1 MPSPM
6 RLKRIADRIQQ
17 DMSEMLLF
25 KMQDPRL
32 TGITVTDVRVDRELS
47 YASIYVSSLEGSE
60 RAEEVL
66 AGLESAKGFL
76 RRELSQ
82 RAQLRYFPQ
91 LRFYWDPTPERA
103 DHIEKLLDQI
113 SKEPPLPP
121 LPDEEDD
128 EQE

>member
-6 RLKRIADRIQQ
+6 RIKRIEDRIRQ
-17 DMSEMLLF
+17 DFSELLLF
-25 KMQDPRL
+25 KLQDPRL
-32 TGITVTDVRVDRELS
+32 SGISVTDVRVDRELS

-113 SKEPPLPP
+113 RAEPP

>member
-1 MPSPM
+1 M
-6 RLKRIADRIQQ
+6 RIKRIEDRIRQ
-17 DMSEMLLF
+17 DFSELLLF
-25 KMQDPRL
+25 KLQDPRL
-32 TGITVTDVRVDRELS
+32 SGISVTDVRVDRELS

-91 LRFYWDPTPERA
+91 LRFYWDPTPESA
-103 DHIEKLLDQI
+103 DNIEKLLDQI
-113 SKEPPLPP
+113 RADPP

>member
-1 MPSPM
+1 M
-6 RLKRIADRIQQ
+6 RIKRSEDRIQQ
-17 DMSEMLLF
+17 DLSELLLF
-25 KMQDPRL
+25 KLQDPRL
-32 TGITVTDVRVDRELS
+32 SGISVTDVQVDRELAF
-47 YASIYVSSLEGSE
+47 ASIYVSSLEGSE
-60 RAEEVL
+60 GAKEVL

-91 LRFYWDPTPERA
+91 LRFYWDTTPERA

-113 SKEPPLPP
+113 RDEPPV
-121 LPDEEDD
+121 PDEDDD

>member
-6 RLKRIADRIQQ
+6 RLKRIEDRIRQ
-17 DMSEMLLF
+17 DFSELLLF
-25 KMQDPRL
+25 KLHDPRL
-32 TGITVTDVRVDRELS
+32 SGISVTDVQVDRELS

-60 RAEEVL
+60 RAKEVL

-82 RAQLRYFPQ
+82 SAQLRYFPQ
-91 LRFYWDPTPERA
+91 LRFYWDTTPERA

-113 SKEPPLPP
+113 RDEPPV
-121 LPDEEDD
+121 PDEDDD

>member
-1 MPSPM
+1 M
-6 RLKRIADRIQQ
+6 RLKRIADRIRQ
-17 DMSEMLLF
+17 DLSELLLF

-32 TGITVTDVRVDRELS
+32 SGVSVTDVRVDRELA
-47 YASIYVSSLEGSE
+47 YASIYVSSLEG
-60 RAEEVL
+60 AEAADEIL
-66 AGLESAKGFL
+66 EGLESAKGYL

-113 SKEPPLPP
+113 SKEPK
-121 LPDEEDD
+121 LPDLEDD

>member
-6 RLKRIADRIQQ
+6 RIKRIEDRIQQ
-17 DMSEMLLF
+17 DLSELLLF
-25 KMQDPRL
+25 KLQDPRL
-32 TGITVTDVRVDRELS
+32 SGISVTDVQVDRELAF
-47 YASIYVSSLEGSE
+47 ASIYVSSLEGSE
-60 RAEEVL
+60 GAKEVL

-91 LRFYWDPTPERA
+91 LRFYWDTTPERA

-113 SKEPPLPP
+113 RDEPPV
-121 LPDEEDD
+121 PDENDD

>member
-6 RLKRIADRIQQ
+6 RIKRISDRIRQ
-17 DMSEMLLF
+17 DLSELLLF
-25 KMQDPRL
+25 KLKDPRL
-32 TGITVTDVRVDRELS
+32 AGITVTDVKVDRELS
-47 YASIYVSSLEGSE
+47 FASIYVSSIEGSE
-60 RAEEVL
+60 RAKEVL

-103 DHIEKLLDQI
+103 AHIEKLLDQI
-113 SKEPPLPP
+113 RDEPPLPP

>member
-1 MPSPM
+1 M
-6 RLKRIADRIQQ
+6 RLKRIQDRIRQ
-17 DMSEMLLF
+17 DLSELLLF

-32 TGITVTDVRVDRELS
+32 SGVSVTDVRVDRELA
-47 YASIYVSSLEGSE
+47 YASVYVSSLAGSE
-60 RAEEVL
+60 SADEIL

-113 SKEPPLPP
+113 SKEPPLPE
-121 LPDEEDD
+121 LEDD

>member
-6 RLKRIADRIQQ
+6 RLKRIQDRIRQ
-17 DMSEMLLF
+17 DLSELLLF

-32 TGITVTDVRVDRELS
+32 SGVSVTDVRVDRELA
-47 YASIYVSSLEGSE
+47 YASVYVSSLAGSE
-60 RAEEVL
+60 SADEIL

-113 SKEPPLPP
+113 SKEPPLPE
-121 LPDEEDD
+121 LEDD

>member
-6 RLKRIADRIQQ
+6 RIKRIEDRIRQ
-17 DMSEMLLF
+17 DFSELLLF
-25 KMQDPRL
+25 KLQDPRL
-32 TGITVTDVRVDRELS
+32 SGISVTDVRVDRELS

-60 RAEEVL
+60 RSEEVL

-113 SKEPPLPP
+113 RDEPP